1 MMVVFS
7 YFAKAGNSCSSA
19 DSIVM
24 QDSIQVYHQY
34 PLNAGS
40 SNWFK
45 FIPDSTAIVIS
56 FKNTFGTSDLVNVEK
71 IKIYSGNCSYPSLFF
86 DTIFNNNDSLEFK
99 IQGLSISGNY
109 FLEIDMKAVCGNFIS
124 LSIYNGIQSPQEL
137 LWIGSPIC
145 SFPLNQLHCRENYVC
160 NPSFENTYS
169 TAPPLTGLGQLNSN
183 CENWGSPNA
192 ASPDYYNA
200 NATPVAG
207 FTNAGVPINYLSP
220 FPGTNSFNGNSYS
233 GLVSARIFNNNLIR
247 YREYVTTRLRAPL
260 KSHKVYRSSFS
271 AILSPTS
278 SFATNNLGMAFTGA
292 IPAEG
297 ITTNGVVGGEN
308 FIFDPTPDIINT
320 NIIIDT
326 TNWTDITGCFT
337 TTENNIEFV
346 TIGNF
351 SDDFSPNPQ
360 IPLANAVTN
369 VVETNTTNPLPGLQ
383 STYVYYFIDQVEV
396 VQLADAGPDTTLCP
410 NASLVIGC
418 DPISNTIYSWDALEI
433 SGMGTNLNQFL
444 SCIDCPTPTFTHNS
458 YYGINNYSYVVTVT
472 DTVLNCSDSDTI
484 NITILHPNNILTG
497 PLTACPP
504 QPGAYYSL
512 IPGVTFDTSYVP
524 FTEPAADVFLTTDTL
539 FIDWSTNGYLGGV
552 IRNVGIEFFGCMLKI
567 DSIRVRPCCDSI
579 ANSYTNLS
587 STELIFAVPPA
598 NTDGFSTIFDLTFNI
613 NGTLFMD
620 KDLTL
625 INCNVAMGTDAEIL
639 QNSYNL
645 TIDNSHL
652 QGCEYRWLGIQNPG
666 GFTSFSNISS
676 LADADLGLEVTN
688 DGGSE
693 ILFSKFYDNLIDVR
707 YTTIADTNQ
716 FGNAMLKIIGSEFN
730 GNHEVIPL
738 VSSPTVYVRSLAN
751 LVLNRIPHDFS
762 LKIGDESDV
771 SFLNIFSVSE
781 INVGIRQSN
790 IEFLHNRF
798 NNSNI
803 GISNEGGLFP
813 NGDAFKLKI
822 GDMSAS
828 DENNGPVYFN
838 MFQRN
843 AAHGIYSEGA
853 SVISI
858 YDNKF
863 YDSRIGI
870 EIRENDAFP
879 LQIREN
885 RILGSFLT
893 GINMLNNNVDPN
905 GNNYS
910 THIARNNYITDNNF
924 NLYGDFSVGIV
935 GQSIAGTND
944 AVNFI
949 QQNSIKGVNFGI
961 VGINTTK
968 MDVSDNRVHLKPHLI
983 FDINYGIG
991 LYGCNSPQVLTN
1003 IINSTTD
1010 DINVQGIIVD
1020 QTMGANLCGN
1030 QVVEENTNYQI
1041 GTSYV
1046 FKGASGAA
1054 VFRDNLSNNFTRGI
1068 YLGSVAAPM
1077 GVQGN
1082 SNAAS
1087 SNRWANMNSGGF
1099 HTFCEPAVT
1108 GSSNLIFNPSSGPLP
1123 IVFGEYW
1130 PSGYT
1135 WATLNSHFL
1144 LEPSSSNFTDCGDSE
1159 APSEN
1164 AQRIAY
1170 FDDIAKDST
1179 KTIGFSPSRKYIYKE
1194 ALANATLSQPELLS
1208 FSPIEQ
1214 FQDSI
1219 NPINLGKTRNAKL
1232 SFKHHMTVADSL
1244 LFLQKVNE
1252 LESGT
1257 NPENLN
1263 KEVLLLLSKNPHIKD
1278 STYTAAEITR
1288 LKQIANYCPYT
1299 KGNAVYTAR
1308 AMLRTIN
1315 PLDMF
1320 YINNC
1325 EKGYTSSGNRK
1336 GELDEEDKEEY
1347 DKESF
1352 FKSQKEVSD
1361 VLLLNPNPTKQFI
1374 TASLLSGKNFE
1385 NYYKIE
1391 IYSIDGRV
1399 CNSFD
1404 FLKNKTFDVS
1414 LMSDGIYFAKLI
1426 SSDNSG
1432 FLLAKFIINK

>member
-1 MMVVFS
+1 MLFTNEIPV
-7 YFAKAGNSCSSA
+7 
-19 DSIVM
+19 
-24 QDSIQVYHQY
+24 IQTGVPGIY
-34 PLNAGS
+34 S
-40 SNWFK
+40 SNVGN
-45 FIPDSTAIVIS
+45 IYAPNTAISNPNIIAD
-56 FKNTFGTSDLVNVEK
+56 TVNWTRVSGCFLNN
-71 IKIYSGNCSYPSLFF
+71 YLDTGNC
-86 DTIFNNNDSLEFK
+86 
-99 IQGLSISGNY
+99 
-109 FLEIDMKAVCGNFIS
+109 FL
-124 LSIYNGIQSPQEL
+124 
-137 LWIGSPIC
+137 
-145 SFPLNQLHCRENYVC
+145 
-160 NPSFENTYS
+160 
-169 TAPPLTGLGQLNSN
+169 
-183 CENWGSPNA
+183 
-192 ASPDYYNA
+192 
-200 NATPVAG
+200 
-207 FTNAGVPINYLSP
+207 
-220 FPGTNSFNGNSYS
+220 
-233 GLVSARIFNNNLIR
+233 
-247 YREYVTTRLRAPL
+247 
-260 KSHKVYRSSFS
+260 
-271 AILSPTS
+271 
-278 SFATNNLGMAFTGA
+278 
-292 IPAEG
+292 
-297 ITTNGVVGGEN
+297 
-308 FIFDPTPDIINT
+308 
-320 NIIIDT
+320 
-326 TNWTDITGCFT
+326 
-337 TTENNIEFV
+337 

-351 SDDFSPNPQ
+351 ADSIPPLQAGPFCTGCIVNTNIEVVLDDPFYPH
-360 IPLANAVTN
+360 A
-369 VVETNTTNPLPGLQ
+369 
-383 STYVYYFIDQVEV
+383 YYFIDSVEV

-410 NASLVIGC
+410 NASLVLGC

-433 SGMGTNLNQFL
+433 AGMGTNLNQFL

-497 PLTACPP
+497 PLSACPP
-504 QPGAYYSL
+504 QPGAYYSH
-512 IPGVTFDTSYVP
+512 IPGVTFDMSYVP
-524 FTEPAADVFLTTDTL
+524 FTEPAADVYLTTDTL
-539 FIDWSTNGYLGGV
+539 FIDWSTNGYLGGL

-613 NGTLFMD
+613 NGTLFID

-645 TIDNSHL
+645 TIDYSHL

-666 GFTSFSNISS
+666 GFTSFSHISS

-790 IEFLHNRF
+790 IEFLHNSF

-803 GISNEGGLFP
+803 GILNEGGLFP

-828 DENNGPVYFN
+828 DETNGPVYFN

-843 AAHGIYSEGA
+843 AAQGIYSSGA
-853 SVISI
+853 SEISI
-858 YDNKF
+858 YNNKF

-870 EIRENDAFP
+870 EIRENEAFP

-893 GINMLNNNVDPN
+893 AINMLNNNDDPN
-905 GNNYS
+905 NNNYN
-910 THIARNNYITDNNF
+910 THSARNNFITDNNF

-944 AVNFI
+944 AVNHI
-949 QQNSIKGVNFGI
+949 LQNSIKGVNFGI

-968 MDVSDNRVHLKPHLI
+968 MNVSDNRVHLKSDI
-983 FDINYGIG
+983 MFDTNYGIG
-991 LYGCNSPQVLTN
+991 LFGCNSPQVLTN
-1003 IINSTTD
+1003 IINSTTT
-1010 DINVQGIIVD
+1010 DINVQGIIVN
-1020 QTMGANLCGN
+1020 QTIAPSLCGN
-1030 QVVEENTNYQI
+1030 QVVEANSSNYKI
-1041 GTSYV
+1041 GTAYV
-1046 FKGASGAA
+1046 FRGASGAA
-1054 VFRDNLSNNFTRGI
+1054 YFRDNLSNYFMRGV
-1068 YLGSVAAPM
+1068 YLGDVAAPM

-1087 SNRWANMNSGGF
+1087 SNRWANMAGGGF
-1099 HTFCEPAVT
+1099 HTFCEPVVT
-1108 GSSNLIFNPSSGPLP
+1108 GSSNYIFNPNVIPP
-1123 IVFGEYW
+1123 FGEYW

-1135 WATLNSHFL
+1135 WALLSSHFL
-1144 LEPSSSNFTDCGDSE
+1144 LQNSAANFTDCGDSE

-1164 AQRIAY
+1164 AERIAY

-1179 KTIGFSPSRKYIYKE
+1179 KTIGYSANRKYIYKE
-1194 ALANATLSQPELLS
+1194 ALANATLALPELLS

-1219 NPINLGKTRNAKL
+1219 NPINLGKTRDAKL
-1232 SFKHHMTVADSL
+1232 SFKHHMTEADSL
-1244 LFLQKVNE
+1244 IFVQKVND
-1252 LESGT
+1252 LENGT

-1263 KEVLLLLSKNPHIKD
+1263 KEVLLLLSKNPHVKD
-1278 STYTAAEITR
+1278 STYTDPEIAR

-1320 YINNC
+1320 YMNNC
-1325 EKGYTSSGNRK
+1325 EKGYTNNGNRL
-1336 GELDEEDKEEY
+1336 GQLDEDDKIEY
-1347 DKESF
+1347 ENEKV
-1352 FKSQKEVSD
+1352 QKEKISGIFMD
-1361 VLLLNPNPTKQFI
+1361 DILISPNPSREFI
-1374 TASLLSGKNFE
+1374 KLSGKIDNQSFD
-1385 NYYKIE
+1385 NLNLDLLN
-1391 IYSIDGRV
+1391 IDGRII
-1399 CNSFD
+1399 STIQ
-1404 FLKNKTFDVS
+1404 LPKNRIIDIAKLS
-1414 LMSDGIYFAKLI
+1414 NGIYFIRVFRK
-1426 SSDNSG
+1426 DTNG
-1432 FLLAKFIINK
+1432 FLIAKFIVNR